1 MMRIAKIFLDFDKPL
16 CYYTYMMRNKEREL
30 MTTEEMIAEYLAKG
44 GKIAKC
50 PAAVAKGTSA
60 WKYGKGSVSYS
71 GAKHVYMG
79 NISGKKG

>member
-1 MMRIAKIFLDFDKPL
+1 
-16 CYYTYMMRNKEREL
+16 

-50 PAAVAKGTSA
+50 PAAVAKGTAA